1 MMVGTREE
9 ELIKAVEP
17 PAELPEV
24 VNDLDVGDEEV
35 LIQDRYHQIYFNL
48 VTSVEPLK
56 SGWGGLVP
64 TSLH

>member
-24 VNDLDVGDEEV
+24 LNDLDVGDEEV
-35 LIQDRYHQIYFNL
+35 LIQDRYYRIYFYL
-48 VTSVEPLK
+48 ITSVVQQ
-56 SGWGGLVP
+56 LV
-64 TSLH
+64 LVF